1 METADI
7 VAIVTFFVTFALGIF
22 SKKSTFIKNEMIP
35 IQNLLVG
42 LLVAIIEWI
51 ITKDFQTAI
60 LLSGLLAGG
69 TYDVFHNMEK
79 IVKKEVWIKTS
90 INKKYTCF
98 SLRWEN

>member
-1 METADI
+1 MSAEILSLITM
-7 VAIVTFFVTFALGIF
+7 FVTILFGFL
-22 SKKSTFIKNEMIP
+22 SKKISWFKNYMIP

-60 LLSGLLAGG
+60 LLSGILAGG

-79 IVKKEVWIKTS
+79 IVKKEV
-90 INKKYTCF
+90 
-98 SLRWEN
+98 